1 MYIDLGTLTAIL
13 LLLALLAAAWFWND
27 SLRARDRVITTCFR
41 LCSEVG
47 VQFLDETVSLSRLRI
62 QRGTSGSLEFARR
75 YAFEYS
81 GSGNDRWK
89 GYALLSGL
97 HIDSVQLHGPDGV
110 TILNAAGIQAAGPA
124 LPTSAAS
131 AVARH
136 DEGN

>member
-13 LLLALLAAAWFWND
+13 LLLALLATAWFWND

-41 LCSEVG
+41 LCNEVG

-62 QRGTSGSLEFARR
+62 QRGVTGSLEFARR

-81 GSGNDRWK
+81 DSGADRWK

-97 HIDSVQLHGPDGV
+97 RIDSVQLHGPDGI
-110 TILNAAGIQAAGPA
+110 TILNATGAPTTVSA
-124 LPTSAAS
+124 LLISRSSSAAQE
-131 AVARH
+131 
-136 DEGN
+136 DKQY